1 MINHKEII
9 IVLSILLLLFI
20 TILSCQQKSPTNEET
35 FNALLK
41 KINDEREEFQKKTP
55 PKVED
60 YIDELTLSNDVFDD
74 YELKSILPNFNT
86 KPFDGKRILTNKEA
100 LEDVEMLFKL
110 FKYAYAPYKYFGGD
124 NEFNKAKQDIISE
137 INNRNGINNI
147 DFLKLLKSKLTF
159 IKDGHF
165 FIGSRD
171 ELKVYYSYKEVYFL
185 KDEKGF
191 YKNKNNKKYYIESI
205 DSNENIDDFMKP
217 NINDEGRL
225 AHAIGFTKASPIS
238 IDETRHNYNALTEEL
253 PIKIIY
259 KSNWKEYEEV
269 VSFKTEK
276 RIEYDKKD
284 SFKLEVKNNIPV
296 VVFNKIDTDVTTNE
310 IDETVDKLKEYG
322 LYIIDLRGNGGGSTE
337 PGDYFCEKMGIPKFM
352 KANYVYL
359 HSKPILRIEQYLYGK
374 IRQNGNATL
383 NKYGIK
389 QSPND
394 EIPIEESNKLTIVL
408 IDRMVASSGE
418 GFIRDLCSMK
428 NVILVGTNTQGTSLA
443 LNSYPY
449 DLPNSNIRT
458 NLGAGIF
465 FCADIDKFELNGFT
479 PDIWVDSNESLD
491 KVIKF
496 INFYGLNIEKQP

>member
-1 MINHKEII
+1 MINHKKLI

-20 TILSCQQKSPTNEET
+20 AILSCQQKSPTNEET

-41 KINDEREEFQKKTP
+41 KINDDREEFQKKIP

-60 YIDELTLSNDVFDD
+60 YIDDLTLSDDRFDD

-86 KPFDGKRILTNKEA
+86 KPFEGERILTNKEA

-110 FKYAYAPYKYFGGD
+110 FKYSYAPYKYFDGD
-124 NEFNKAKQDIISE
+124 NEFNKAKQDIMTE

-159 IKDGHF
+159 I
-165 FIGSRD
+165 RD

-191 YKNKNNKKYYIESI
+191 YKNKDNKKYYLESI

-217 NINDEGRL
+217 TINDEGKL
-225 AHAIGFTKASPIS
+225 AYAIGFTKTSPIS
-238 IDETRHNYNALTEEL
+238 IDGTSHNYNALTEEL
-253 PIKIIY
+253 SIKIIY
-259 KSNWKEYEEV
+259 KNKWKQYEEV

-296 VVFNKIDTDVTTNE
+296 VVFNKIDTDVTTDE
-310 IDETVDKLKEYG
+310 INETVDKLKEYG
-322 LYIIDLRGNGGGSTE
+322 LYIIDLRGNSGGSTV

-359 HSKPILRIEQYLYGK
+359 SSKPILRIEQYLYGR
-374 IRQNGNATL
+374 INQNSNTTL
-383 NKYGIK
+383 NKYVIK
-389 QSPND
+389 QSPNY
-394 EIPIEESNKLTIVL
+394 EIPIGENNKLTIVL
-408 IDRMVASSGE
+408 IDRMVASAGE
-418 GFIRDLCSMK
+418 EFIRDLCSMK
-428 NVILVGTNTQGTSLA
+428 NVILVGTNTQGASLA

-449 DLPNSNIRT
+449 DLPNSNIRI

-479 PDIWVDSNESLD
+479 PDILVDSNESLD